1 MDMLLPDMATLALFV
16 TASLALYISPGPDML
31 YIASRSIAQ
40 GRAAGVASAF
50 GVFAGLLVHMLAAAL
65 GLAAVLVVWP
75 FAYLVVKWLG
85 VLYLAYLGLKV
96 LLDRNGGIALPG
108 GNGGAGPDYRRLFRQ
123 GLFVNLLNPKIALF
137 FMAFLPQFV
146 DAEKGSIPLQ
156 MLFFGS
162 LFNAGGLLW
171 VLFLAVLFGAIGD
184 RIASRPG
191 IWGWQ
196 RWITGSVLLALAANL
211 AFAERE

>member
-1 MDMLLPDMATLALFV
+1 MHMLLPDTATLALFV

-50 GVFAGLLVHMLAAAL
+50 GVFAGLLVHMLAASL

-75 FAYLVVKWLG
+75 LAYLVVKWLG
-85 VLYLAYLGLKV
+85 VLYLAYLGIKV
-96 LLDRNGGIALPG
+96 LLDRNGGISLPRG
-108 GNGGAGPDYRRLFRQ
+108 SSADGPDYRRLFRQ
-123 GLFVNLLNPKIALF
+123 GLLVNLLNPKIALL

-146 DAEKGSIPLQ
+146 TSENGSIPLQ

-171 VLFLAVLFGAIGD
+171 VLFVAILFGTIGN
-184 RIASRPG
+184 RIANRPG
-191 IWGWQ
+191 FWGWQ

-211 AFAERE
+211 ALSERD

>member
-1 MDMLLPDMATLALFV
+1 MEMLMPDSATLALFV

-40 GRAAGVASAF
+40 GRAAGVASAI
-50 GVFAGLLVHMLAAAL
+50 GVFAGLVVHMLAASL

-75 FAYLVVKWLG
+75 LAYLIVKWLG
-85 VLYLAYLGLKV
+85 VVYLAYLGFKILF
-96 LLDRNGGIALPG
+96 DRNGGITLPG
-108 GNGGAGPDYRRLFRQ
+108 GDTAGPDYRRLFRQ

-146 DAEKGSIPLQ
+146 DAEKGSIALQ

-171 VLFLAVLFGAIGD
+171 VLFLAILFGAIGN
-184 RIASRPG
+184 RFAGSTG

-211 AFAERE
+211 AFTEPD

>member
-1 MDMLLPDMATLALFV
+1 MEMLMPDSTTLALFV

-50 GVFAGLLVHMLAAAL
+50 GVFAGLLVHMLAASM
-65 GLAAVLVVWP
+65 GLAAVLVLWP
-75 FAYLVVKWLG
+75 IAYLVVKWLG
-85 VLYLAYLGLKV
+85 VLYLAYLGLKI
-96 LLDRNGGIALPG
+96 LLDRNGGMALPG
-108 GNGGAGPDYRRLFRQ
+108 GNSAEHPDYRRLFRQ

-162 LFNAGGLLW
+162 LFNAGGFLW
-171 VLFLAVLFGAIGD
+171 VLFLAVLFGAIGN

-211 AFAERE
+211 AFAQRE

>member
-1 MDMLLPDMATLALFV
+1 METLIPDSTTLALFV

-40 GRAAGVASAF
+40 GRTAGVASAI
-50 GVFAGLLVHMLAAAL
+50 GVFAGLVVHMLAASL

-75 FAYLVVKWLG
+75 LAYLIVKWLG
-85 VLYLAYLGLKV
+85 VLYLAYLGLKI
-96 LLDRNGGIALPG
+96 LLDRNAGIALPG
-108 GNGGAGPDYRRLFRQ
+108 GGDTAGPDYRRLFRQ

-146 DAEKGSIPLQ
+146 DAEKGSIALQ

-171 VLFLAVLFGAIGD
+171 VLFLAFLFGAIGN
-184 RIASRPG
+184 RIANRPG

-196 RWITGSVLLALAANL
+196 RWVTGSVLLALAANL